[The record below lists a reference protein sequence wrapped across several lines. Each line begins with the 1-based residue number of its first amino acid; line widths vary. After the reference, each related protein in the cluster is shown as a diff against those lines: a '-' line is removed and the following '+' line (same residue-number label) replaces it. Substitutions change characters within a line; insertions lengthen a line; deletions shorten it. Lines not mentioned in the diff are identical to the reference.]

1 MLIRITFNTKMVN
14 FMEFL
19 DNFTLKETKASK
31 ELYENPPENIINDAK
46 V

>member
-1 MLIRITFNTKMVN
+1 
-14 FMEFL
+14 MEFL

-46 V
+46 VQFQEKAAQILRK